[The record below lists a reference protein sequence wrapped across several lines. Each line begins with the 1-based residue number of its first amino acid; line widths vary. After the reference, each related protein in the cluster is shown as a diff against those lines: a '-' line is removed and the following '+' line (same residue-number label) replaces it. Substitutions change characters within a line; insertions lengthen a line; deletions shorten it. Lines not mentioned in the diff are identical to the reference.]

1 MPLRR
6 LPCGK
11 EKGSIAVAMM
21 IVSTLTAKSQTTV
34 PRVVR
39 ERLGLKPG
47 DRLLYEIEDGTVRIR
62 KAPAV
67 DLAYLRAVQTTLSEW
82 DSPEDDAAYGE
93 L

>member
-1 MPLRR
+1 MVIIS
-6 LPCGK
+6 K
-11 EKGSIAVAMM
+11 
-21 IVSTLTAKSQTTV
+21 LTAKSRTTV

-47 DRLLYEIEDGTVRIR
+47 DRLPYEIEHGTVPIR

-67 DLAYLRAVQTTLSEW
+67 DLAYPRALQTTLSQW

-93 L
+93 LWAKRCSRRTRSAR

>member
-1 MPLRR
+1 MV
-6 LPCGK
+6 
-11 EKGSIAVAMM
+11 IF
-21 IVSTLTAKSQTTV
+21 STLTAESQTTV

-47 DRLLYEIEDGTVRIR
+47 DRLLYEIEGGTVRIR